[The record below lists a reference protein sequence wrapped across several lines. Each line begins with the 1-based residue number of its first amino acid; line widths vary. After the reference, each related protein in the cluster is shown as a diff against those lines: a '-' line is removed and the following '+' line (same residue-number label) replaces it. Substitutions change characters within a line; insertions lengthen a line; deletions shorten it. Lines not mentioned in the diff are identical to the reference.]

1 MKGLIAGPGGRRIGT
16 ETGTGTGTGTG
27 MDTGTGTGQEQGCT
41 WAYLDLSLLGV
52 RISGFGLAF
61 RLRHLG
67 EAGFGLGNQLGLA
80 LLDIIGA
87 IICVCWLVLPCGHLW
102 E

>member
-1 MKGLIAGPGGRRIGT
+1 MKGLIAGPGERRIGT
-16 ETGTGTGTGTG
+16 ETGTGTGTGTR

-67 EAGFGLGNQLGLA
+67 EAGLGLGNLLGLA
-80 LLDIIGA
+80 LLDIIGP
-87 IICVCWLVLPCGHLW
+87 IICVCRLVLPCGHPW

>member
-1 MKGLIAGPGGRRIGT
+1 
-16 ETGTGTGTGTG
+16 
-27 MDTGTGTGQEQGCT
+27 MDTETGTGQEQGCS
-41 WAYLDLSLLGV
+41 WACLDLSLLGV

-67 EAGFGLGNQLGLA
+67 EAGLGLGNLLGLA
-80 LLDIIGA
+80 LLDIIGP
-87 IICVCWLVLPCGHLW
+87 IICVAGWFCPVATCGS

>member
-1 MKGLIAGPGGRRIGT
+1 MKGLIAGPGERRIGT

-27 MDTGTGTGQEQGCT
+27 MDTGTGQEQVCT
-41 WAYLDLSLLGV
+41 WAYRDLSLLGV

-67 EAGFGLGNQLGLA
+67 EAGLGLGNLLGLA
-80 LLDIIGA
+80 LLDIIGP
-87 IICVCWLVLPCGHLW
+87 IICVCRLVLPCGHLW

>member
-1 MKGLIAGPGGRRIGT
+1 MNGLIAGPGERRIGP

-67 EAGFGLGNQLGLA
+67 EAGFDWAICLA
-80 LLDIIGA
+80 
-87 IICVCWLVLPCGHLW
+87 
-102 E
+102 

>member
-1 MKGLIAGPGGRRIGT
+1 MNGLIAGPGERRIGT

-27 MDTGTGTGQEQGCT
+27 METGTGTGQEQGCT
-41 WAYLDLSLLGV
+41 WAYLTLSLLGV

-67 EAGFGLGNQLGLA
+67 EAGLGLGNLLGLA
-80 LLDIIGA
+80 LLDIIGP
-87 IICVCWLVLPCGHLW
+87 IICVCRLVLPCGHLW